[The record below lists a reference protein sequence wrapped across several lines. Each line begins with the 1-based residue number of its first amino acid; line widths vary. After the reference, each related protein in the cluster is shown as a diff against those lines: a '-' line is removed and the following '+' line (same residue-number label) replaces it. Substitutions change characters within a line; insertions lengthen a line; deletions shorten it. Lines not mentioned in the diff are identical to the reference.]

1 MVQWAILSEAYRLAI
16 HTEEGRVIMREK
28 NQENGSCVPRVSV
41 SILLI
46 AIATIVF
53 GCSSS
58 ENKGAKVV
66 ASNPKGKLDS
76 CALLS
81 AEVAAEA
88 LGDKVTQSE
97 GFPRHMDLQGG
108 KIVNSTC
115 QYDAVSSDRLVGLNI
130 TYAPMYK
137 GRYPKTVAEYIK
149 TSTGGGPPDE
159 EVKEPVAVS
168 GLGDFAVWH
177 IAYGIGALTAY
188 SGEYKV
194 IITIGSY
201 SKGASDSDIEPAKTA
216 AKKVLG
222 NL

>member
-1 MVQWAILSEAYRLAI
+1 
-16 HTEEGRVIMREK
+16 MRKK
-28 NQENGSCVPRVSV
+28 NHKKDFPVPR
-41 SILLI
+41 IKTGLFLLV
-46 AIATIVF
+46 AAAIVF

-58 ENKGAKVV
+58 ENKSTKAV

-81 AEVAAEA
+81 AEVAAEV
-88 LGDKVTQSE
+88 LGDKVKKSE
-97 GFPRHMDLQGG
+97 DFPRNMELQGG
-108 KIVNSTC
+108 KIINSTF

-137 GRYPKTVAEYIK
+137 GKYPKTVAEYIK

-159 EVKEPVAVS
+159 TAQEPVAVS
-168 GLGDFAVWH
+168 GVGDFAVWH
-177 IAYGIGALTAY
+177 IAYATGILTAY

-201 SKGASDSDIEPAKTA
+201 SKGASASDEEPAKTA